1 MNERIKKLVVFA
13 IFILVLMLASLTA
26 FFSKS
31 LMWPNAEV
39 NREFDG
45 ILFNNA
51 DGVENLQ
58 VSRSLEKGA
67 NENLIKYDIK
77 FNYTG
82 EDSTARIL
90 GTPNRQIFFDEGVGF
105 SKSKVKLNG

>member
-58 VSRSLEKGA
+58 VSRSLEKEA
-67 NENLIKYDIK
+67 NENLIKYDINLITQAKTQLQEFWEHQIDK
-77 FNYTG
+77 FSLTK
-82 EDSTARIL
+82 ELALASQR
-90 GTPNRQIFFDEGVGF
+90 
-105 SKSKVKLNG
+105 